1 MRAIVLALMCLVGTV
16 QAHQFTPTYPKFEQ
30 AFVEGVVQAKME
42 LFNKRPEVEY
52 YELGVFTENWQPVAF
67 ASENKLVHVK
77 YLETKKLSVY
87 LRNQDLSK
95 AVYVCTE
102 SRHRRE
108 NATNTVISSKICS
121 KIKND

>member
-1 MRAIVLALMCLVGTV
+1 MRAVVLALVCWFGTA

-30 AFVEGVVQAKME
+30 AFVEGVIQTKME

-77 YLETKKLSVY
+77 YLETKKLNVY

-108 NATNTVISSKICS
+108 DATNTVISSKICS